1 MTRITTAAAAATTT
15 LTLLFS
21 LWAPPAAA
29 QSWVRYTN
37 AGQLGPVVS
46 EMHQTNTK
54 LVYEFYNN
62 ANTTIGTATCPAP
75 SSCQPRFPV
84 GTAKFSVVLEYD
96 AAREEQMSEI
106 CKGVASTVPQ
116 GRCIDGELRVTMR
129 ARWGT
134 VKYSFIP
141 DSRPGQN
148 RSAPSFG
155 GWGPTAKLEFDA
167 DATKFVLPVANGLS
181 QPGGGMAVAV
191 GSYKMRAGVMT
202 GFCKP
207 RHTNPNELLQVREG
221 QVTEYTLR
229 YTGTLCTM
237 SIKSWNAS
245 PAGAGTFTSLPARL
259 NCGST
264 ANPDI
269 CRAEFPF
276 DSTVRLIANPA
287 PGYTATFGRNF
298 TGCSRNEP
306 DQAICEI
313 LADGDRELSSSFFAV
328 TTTPP
333 PPPPV
338 ALTAAAGPASPAN
351 ATVPK
356 GSAAVAML
364 QAVMTPANGTA
375 RLRAI
380 TLQAS
385 GSGRDDLD
393 LSDIRVINDLN
404 RNGAVDPGEPLL
416 ARGQATADNGSLRLA
431 LAAPLEFSE
440 PVVLLVVA
448 DVANTL
454 HTAAAAL
461 GGGLMLALGA
471 LGIVRRRRREVED
484 SAARRWLLS
493 AAWLVVAAVM
503 ATGLAACGG
512 GDPEPEVV
520 AAPNPAPVSDPSP
533 PTSPPPSPTPSAPAP
548 PAPAP
553 PPAPPPLPAPVFL
566 TYKLQLTAVE
576 ATNTAATPVV
586 INVAGSLPLAGA
598 EISVQK

>member
-1 MTRITTAAAAATTT
+1 MTRITTAAAAASTT

-29 QSWVRYTN
+29 QSWTRYTN

-46 EMHQTNTK
+46 ETHQTTTK

-62 ANTTIGTATCPAP
+62 ANAMIGTATCPAP
-75 SSCQPRFPV
+75 SSCFPRLPL
-84 GTAKFSVVLEYD
+84 GTARFSVVLEYD

-106 CKGVASTVPQ
+106 CKGVASTVLQ

-134 VKYSFIP
+134 VKYFFIP

-155 GWGPTAKLEFDA
+155 GWGDPKLEFDA
-167 DATKFVLPVANGLS
+167 NATKFVFPFVNGLS

-191 GSYKMRAGVMT
+191 GTYKMRAGVMV

-207 RHTNPNELLQVREG
+207 RHTNPNELVQVREG

-229 YTGTLCTM
+229 YTGTMCTM
-237 SIKSWNAS
+237 SIKSFNAS
-245 PAGAGTFTSLPARL
+245 PAGAGTFTSLPAGL

-338 ALTAAAGPASPAN
+338 ALTAAVGPASPAN

-364 QAVMTPANGTA
+364 QAVLTPANGTA

-393 LSDIRVINDLN
+393 LTDIRVINDLN

-440 PVVLLVVA
+440 SVAILVVA
-448 DVANTL
+448 DVANTV

-471 LGIVRRRRREVED
+471 LGIVRRRRRDD
-484 SAARRWLLS
+484 SARGPRKWAMS
-493 AAWLVVAAVM
+493 AAWLVVATAM
-503 ATGLAACGG
+503 ATALTACGG
-512 GDPEPEVV
+512 SDAAPEV
-520 AAPNPAPVSDPSP
+520 AAPPSAAPAPEPSP
-533 PTSPPPSPTPSAPAP
+533 PPAPPPA

-553 PPAPPPLPAPVFL
+553 PPPPPPVVL
-566 TYKLQLTAVE
+566 TYKLQLIAVD
-576 ATNTAATPVV
+576 ATDTAATPVV
-586 INVAGSLPLAGA
+586 INVGSSLPLAGA

>member
-1 MTRITTAAAAATTT
+1 
-15 LTLLFS
+15 
-21 LWAPPAAA
+21 
-29 QSWVRYTN
+29 
-37 AGQLGPVVS
+37 
-46 EMHQTNTK
+46 
-54 LVYEFYNN
+54 
-62 ANTTIGTATCPAP
+62 
-75 SSCQPRFPV
+75 
-84 GTAKFSVVLEYD
+84 
-96 AAREEQMSEI
+96 
-106 CKGVASTVPQ
+106 VPQ
-116 GRCIDGELRVTMR
+116 GQCIDGELRVTMR

-134 VKYSFIP
+134 VKYFFIP

-155 GWGPTAKLEFDA
+155 GWGPNAKLEFDA
-167 DATKFVLPVANGLS
+167 DATKFVLPFVNGLS

-207 RHTNPNELLQVREG
+207 THTNPNELLQVREG
-221 QVTEYTLR
+221 QVTEYTVR

-237 SIKSWNAS
+237 SINTYGQGSA
-245 PAGAGTFTSLPARL
+245 AGGTFTSDPARL
-259 NCGST
+259 NCPGATNATS
-264 ANPDI
+264 

-287 PGYTATFGRNF
+287 PGYTATFGRVF
-298 TGCSRNEP
+298 TGCSREEP
-306 DQAICEI
+306 NLAICQI
-313 LADGDRELSSSFFAV
+313 LADGDRELTSGFYLAA
-328 TTTPP
+328 TPP
-333 PPPPV
+333 PPPPPV
-338 ALTAAAGPASPAN
+338 GLTAAVGPASPAD

-364 QAVMTPANGTA
+364 QAVLTPANGTA

-393 LSDIRVINDLN
+393 LNDIRVVNDLN

-440 PVVLLVVA
+440 SVAILVVA
-448 DVANTL
+448 DVANTV
-454 HTAAAAL
+454 HTAAAAF

-471 LGIVRRRRREVED
+471 LGIVRRRRRD
-484 SAARRWLLS
+484 DAARGPRKWAMS
-493 AAWLVVAAVM
+493 AAWLVAAAVT
-503 ATGLAACGG
+503 ATALTACGG
-512 GDPEPEVV
+512 SDAAPEVA
-520 AAPNPAPVSDPSP
+520 AAPNAAPAPDPSP
-533 PTSPPPSPTPSAPAP
+533 PTSPAPPAPAP

-553 PPAPPPLPAPVFL
+553 APPPPPPPVVL
-566 TYKLQLTAVE
+566 TYKLQLIAVD
-576 ATNTAATPVV
+576 ATDTAATPVV
-586 INVAGSLPLAGA
+586 INVGSSLPLAGA